1 MSSAPRPLL
10 MLKPKVA
17 PGEPAP
23 SPKTEKAS
31 ISPPRS
37 AVRELAALG
46 LPLFQKM
53 HKLGVIIPMKIGISN
68 DVLAVTDPTQ
78 HEAVKKL
85 LNVVAR
91 SRAYQYALSSD
102 GAMRCDLQ
110 GHPVQPVSREHRD
123 IALATISRGRKLSG
137 TVMSSGQSR

>member
-1 MSSAPRPLL
+1 MSRRLL
-10 MLKPKVA
+10 TLKPKVA
-17 PGEPAP
+17 PAEPAP
-23 SPKTEKAS
+23 SPKAQERR

-53 HKLGVIIPMKIGISN
+53 HKLGVMIPMKIGIAN
-68 DVLAVTDPTQ
+68 DLLAVTDPT
-78 HEAVKKL
+78 HHKAVKKL

-91 SRAYQYALSSD
+91 SRAYQYALTS

-110 GHPVQPVSREHRD
+110 GDPVEPVSREHRD
-123 IALATISRGRKLSG
+123 IASATISSGRKLSG
-137 TVMSSGQSR
+137 TAMSSGQSR

>member
-1 MSSAPRPLL
+1 M

-23 SPKTEKAS
+23 SPKTEKAP

-37 AVRELAALG
+37 AVRELAAFG

-53 HKLGVIIPMKIGISN
+53 HELGVMIPMKIGISN
-68 DVLAVTDPTQ
+68 DLLAVTDPTQ
-78 HEAVKKL
+78 HKVVKKL
-85 LNVVAR
+85 LGNVAR
-91 SRAYQYALSSD
+91 SRAYQHALTRV

-110 GHPVQPVSREHRD
+110 GDAVEPVSHEHRD
-123 IALATISRGRKLSG
+123 IALAMIKSGRKLSG
-137 TVMSSGQSR
+137 A

>member
-1 MSSAPRPLL
+1 

-23 SPKTEKAS
+23 SPKTEKAP

-53 HKLGVIIPMKIGISN
+53 HKLGVMIPMKIGISN
-68 DVLAVTDPTQ
+68 DLLAVTDPTQ
-78 HEAVKKL
+78 HKVVKKL
-85 LNVVAR
+85 LGNVAR
-91 SRAYQYALSSD
+91 SRAYQQALASD

-110 GHPVQPVSREHRD
+110 GDAVEPVSREHRAF
-123 IALATISRGRKLSG
+123 ALAMIKSDRKLSG
-137 TVMSSGQSR
+137 A

>member
-1 MSSAPRPLL
+1 MSRPL
-10 MLKPKVA
+10 MTPNPKVA
-17 PGEPAP
+17 PAEPAP
-23 SPKTEKAS
+23 SPKVQERR

-53 HKLGVIIPMKIGISN
+53 HKLGVIIPMKIGIRN

-78 HEAVKKL
+78 HKAVKKL

-91 SRAYQYALSSD
+91 SRAYQYALTSD

-110 GHPVQPVSREHRD
+110 GDPVEPVSREHRD
-123 IALATISRGRKLSG
+123 IALATISGGRKLSG
-137 TVMSSGQSR
+137 TGTSSGQSR

>member
-1 MSSAPRPLL
+1 MSRRLL
-10 MLKPKVA
+10 RLKPKVA
-17 PGEPAP
+17 PAEPAP
-23 SPKTEKAS
+23 SPKVQERR

-53 HKLGVIIPMKIGISN
+53 HKLGVIIPMKIGIRN
-68 DVLAVTDPTQ
+68 DVLAVTDATQ
-78 HEAVKKL
+78 HKAVKKL

-91 SRAYQYALSSD
+91 SRAYQYALTSD

-110 GHPVQPVSREHRD
+110 GDPVEPVSREHRD
-123 IALATISRGRKLSG
+123 IALATISGGRKLSG
-137 TVMSSGQSR
+137 TGTSSGQSR